1 MSNSLNNNLVTLTE
15 ACRQLRETLQKQQ
28 DAVRLIE
35 EALADMA
42 RSQAQSQSQAQGQNH
57 GIQVSQ
63 PDDLLFRRFYH

>member
-42 RSQAQSQSQAQGQNH
+42 RSQAQAQPQAQGQ
-57 GIQVSQ
+57 GVQVSQ